1 MRKGLTKGG
10 LWCILSL
17 YKKILWNKHR
27 PIRFHEMEEMNM
39 KREYSCPKLFV
50 ENFTPNAAVAACTSE
65 GGIEWTFDC
74 LRGPITD
81 NHTVVASGLTTDG
94 CDKAVGYAAG
104 VDTAWTFYYSYY
116 HSRNSSIAQWGSGTY
131 DGNDSDYSGRYLSVT
146 YTGAQGLLYA
156 DATGHGTFTTN
167 EWSTDKIPNVVAHSK
182 HGNRGYNHTMI
193 APVINTASVNAS
205 W

>member
-1 MRKGLTKGG
+1 
-10 LWCILSL
+10 
-17 YKKILWNKHR
+17 
-27 PIRFHEMEEMNM
+27 M

-74 LRGPITD
+74 FRGPNTD
-81 NHTVVASGLTTDG
+81 NATVVASGLTTDG
-94 CDKAVGYAAG
+94 CNKAVGYAPG
-104 VDTAWTFYYSYY
+104 VNTAWTFYFRGN
-116 HSRNSSIAQWGSGTY
+116 HSNNSDIAEWGSGTY
-131 DGNDSDYSGRYLSVT
+131 NGTDSNYSGRYLSVT

-156 DATGHGTFTTN
+156 DATGNGSFTTN
-167 EWSTDKIPNVVAHSK
+167 EWSTTKIPGVVAHSK
-182 HGNRGYNHTMI
+182 NGNRGYDHAMI